1 VIGQVQK
8 LSTSKNCHFK
18 NTPFEKCLSFKN
30 ITTKL
35 TTNVVAPTSKIN
47 DFKNAQCEKC
57 AT

>member
-1 VIGQVQK
+1 VVGQVQK
-8 LSTSKNCHFK
+8 LSTSKNGHFK
-18 NTPFEKCLSFKN
+18 NTPFEKCLHFKN

-35 TTNVVAPTSKIN
+35 TTNVVAPTSKIS